1 MEGDAEL
8 LGRLPRLDQQARGL
22 GAGDAE
28 LALQRDLA
36 VLGACTATR
45 THSVR
50 SRQPPV
56 SSAIFF
62 SSSSLSRAK
71 LRTPNSANAR
81 RMAVRD
87 LTGCMKCS
95 CAPGIVAASSIS
107 GIEAT
112 SKWRMPAPYSA
123 PSRNTELFAL

>member
-1 MEGDAEL
+1 MPSSLAACRALTSRRAALAPLTPYLRSSGILLLREG
-8 LGRLPRLDQQARGL
+8 
-22 GAGDAE
+22 
-28 LALQRDLA
+28 
-36 VLGACTATR
+36 TATR
-45 THSVR
+45 THRMR

-56 SSAIFF
+56 SSAIFL
-62 SSSSLSRAK
+62 SSSSLSSAK

-81 RMAVRD
+81 LIALRD

-95 CAPGIVAASSIS
+95 SAPGMVAASSIS

-112 SKWRMPAPYSA
+112 SKLRMPAPYSA